1 MSQNP
6 QKSDVT
12 DYSKTLFLPQT
23 DFPMRAG
30 LPQREPEILKYWN
43 EIDLY
48 GKLRQSAAGRAKFVL
63 HDGPPYA
70 NGNIHIGHALNK
82 ILKDVVTKSQQMLGF
97 DSNYVPGWDCHG
109 LPIEWKI
116 EEENYRSKG
125 RQKPDF
131 RDSTAMVEFRKE
143 CRAYATHWLNV
154 QREEFKRL
162 GIIGDWDHPYATMSY
177 PAEAQIAR
185 ELMKFA
191 ANGTLYRGSK
201 PVMWSVVEK
210 TALAEAEVEYEDY
223 TSDMV
228 WVKFPIT
235 SPAHGA
241 LANASVVI
249 WTTTPW
255 TLPGNRAI
263 SFSPKIAYGLYEV
276 TDAPEDNWAKNG
288 DLLILADALAES
300 VFKQARVTAYAKLR
314 DLPADT
320 LDAVECAHPLKGFE
334 GGYDFTVPLL
344 PGDHVTDDTGTG
356 FVHTAPGHGR
366 EDFDVWTAN
375 ARELEPRGINTTIPY
390 TVDENGAFTDHA
402 PGFTGKR
409 VLNDKGEKGDANE
422 SVIKAL
428 VERGMLLARGRLK
441 HQYPHSWRSKKPVI
455 FRNTPQ
461 WFIAMDKDIADHGE
475 SKPGDTLRARALRA
489 ISVTQWVPPAGQNR
503 INGMIAGRPDWVIS
517 RQRAWGVPIAVFVRE
532 KGDGTAEILQDEMV
546 NQRITEA
553 FSEEGADAWY
563 MDGAR
568 ERFLG
573 SRAGEDWKKVDDI
586 CDVWFDSGSTHAFVL
601 EDRQNFPSLGNIVR
615 KIDGGDDTVMYLEG
629 SDQHRGWF
637 HSSLLESCGTR
648 GRAPYD
654 VVLTHGFTLD
664 ENGRKMSKSLGNT
677 VEPQKVM
684 KDSGADILRLWV
696 CATDYADDQRIGP
709 EILKN
714 TIETYRKLRNS
725 IRWMLGTLH
734 HFNPAD
740 AVAYADMP
748 ELERLML
755 HELAGRA
762 AIVRQAY
769 AEFDYKTVVATLS
782 AFMNTELSAFYFD
795 IRKDTLYCD
804 PPSSVARKAALS
816 TIDIICDAILRWLA
830 PVLSFTTDEAWRM
843 YNPNAEP
850 SVHLTLL
857 PEGLEQ
863 FRDDVLATKWET
875 IRNVRRVVTGALELE
890 RAAKNIGSSLEAS
903 PLVYVSDQNIF
914 NTLFDIDLA
923 EVCITSNAMVT
934 NDEAPDSA
942 FKLADVPGVAVVVEK
957 AVGTKC
963 ARSWKILPTVGEDAE
978 YPDVSPRDAQAL
990 REWKALAEG
999 DQPVEAPAEPVT
1011 LIETQ
1016 QPAQEPLEAT
1026 PEPAASE
1033 SETATKPARKVRAKK
1048 ILAATQVDEAESAGN
1063 TRKIA
1068 AASKAAEANAPAEAK
1083 AKKAKAGKSKAKKAS
1098 AKKPAAKKAV
1108 AKKAKA
1114 KKAKTKRASAKKSK
1128 AKASKSGKASSAAKG
1143 TKKRAA
1149 KAAAKKAAKKK
1160 AGKKAGRKSV
1170 ASKPKKTKKKAR

>member
-1 MSQNP
+1 MNEKP
-6 QKSDVT
+6 QKSNAN

-23 DFPMRAG
+23 EFPMRAG
-30 LPQREPEILKYWN
+30 LPQREPEILARWN
-43 EIDLY
+43 ELGLY
-48 GKLRQSAAGRAKFVL
+48 RKLREKAAGRTKFVL

-125 RQKPDF
+125 KTKPDF
-131 RDSTAMVEFRKE
+131 RDSTAMVAFRRE
-143 CRAYATHWLNV
+143 CRAYAGHWLDV

-162 GIIGDWDHPYATMSY
+162 GIIGDWDHPYATMDY
-177 PAEAQIAR
+177 FAESQIAR

-223 TSDMV
+223 TSDTV
-228 WVKFPIT
+228 WVKFPVT

-241 LANASVVI
+241 LASASVVI

-263 SFSPKIAYGLYEV
+263 SFSPKIAYGLYKI
-276 TDAPEDNWAKNG
+276 TDAPGDNWAKSG
-288 DLLILADALAES
+288 DLLILSDALAES
-300 VFKQARVTAYAKLR
+300 VFKQARVSAYEKVRAV
-314 DLPADT
+314 PAET
-320 LDAVECAHPLKGFE
+320 LDAVECSHPLKGFG
-334 GGYDFTVPLL
+334 GGYEFTVPLL
-344 PGDHVTDDTGTG
+344 PGEHVTDDTGTG

-366 EDFDVWTAN
+366 EDFDVWTTN
-375 ARELEPRGINTTIPY
+375 ARDLAARGISTTIPY

-409 VLNDKGEKGDANE
+409 IINDKGEKGDANE
-422 SVIKAL
+422 AVIKAL
-428 VERGMLLARGRLK
+428 VEADQLLARGRLK

-461 WFIAMDKDIADHGE
+461 WFIAMDKPIVDAPGKPGAMDIADRGKAK
-475 SKPGDTLRARALRA
+475 SGDTLRARALRA

-503 INGMIAGRPDWVIS
+503 ITGMISGRPDWVIS

-532 KGDGTAEILQDEMV
+532 KGDGSAEILQDEAV
-546 NQRITEA
+546 NKRITDA
-553 FSEEGADAWY
+553 FEQEGADAWY
-563 MDGAR
+563 MEGAR

-573 SRAGEDWKKVDDI
+573 PHANEEWKKIDDI

-601 EDRQNFPSLGNIVR
+601 EDPVHFPGLAGIKR
-615 KIDGGDDTVMYLEG
+615 KIDGGGDTVMYLEG

-677 VEPQKVM
+677 VEPQKVIAQ
-684 KDSGADILRLWV
+684 SGADILRLWV

-734 HFNPAD
+734 HFKRDEAIAHD
-740 AVAYADMP
+740 AMP

-755 HELAGRA
+755 HQLAEQA

-769 AEFDYKTVVATLS
+769 VEFDYKTVIASLS
-782 AFMNTELSAFYFD
+782 TFMNTELSAFYFD

-804 PPSSVARKAALS
+804 PPSSLARKAAL
-816 TIDIICDAILRWLA
+816 TAIDIICDAILKWLA
-830 PVLSFTTDEAWRM
+830 PVLSFTAEEAWQM
-843 YNPNAEP
+843 YRPDAEP
-850 SVHLTLL
+850 SVHLALF
-857 PEGLEQ
+857 PEGLET
-863 FRDDVLATKWET
+863 FRDDALAAKWET
-875 IRNVRRVVTGALELE
+875 IRDVRRVVTGALEVE
-890 RAAKNIGSSLEAS
+890 RAAKRIGSSLEAS
-903 PLVYVSDQNIF
+903 PVVYISDRKIF
-914 NTLFDIDLA
+914 DTLTGTDLA
-923 EVCITSNAMVT
+923 EICITSNAT
-934 NDEAPDSA
+934 TTEREAPAEA
-942 FKLADVPGVAVVVEK
+942 FRLNDVPGVAVMVEQ

-963 ARSWKILPTVGEDAE
+963 ARSWKILPEVGRDPE

-990 REWKALAEG
+990 REWKALG
-999 DQPVEAPAEPVT
+999 VT
-1011 LIETQ
+1011 
-1016 QPAQEPLEAT
+1016 
-1026 PEPAASE
+1026 
-1033 SETATKPARKVRAKK
+1033 V
-1048 ILAATQVDEAESAGN
+1048 
-1063 TRKIA
+1063 
-1068 AASKAAEANAPAEAK
+1068 
-1083 AKKAKAGKSKAKKAS
+1083 
-1098 AKKPAAKKAV
+1098 
-1108 AKKAKA
+1108 
-1114 KKAKTKRASAKKSK
+1114 
-1128 AKASKSGKASSAAKG
+1128 
-1143 TKKRAA
+1143 
-1149 KAAAKKAAKKK
+1149 
-1160 AGKKAGRKSV
+1160 
-1170 ASKPKKTKKKAR
+1170 

>member
-1 MSQNP
+1 MTEKP
-6 QKSDVT
+6 QKSDAA
-12 DYSKTLFLPQT
+12 DYSKTLYLPQT
-23 DFPMRAG
+23 EFPMRAG
-30 LPQREPEILKYWN
+30 LPQREPEILKRWN
-43 EIDLY
+43 EIGLY
-48 GKLRQSAAGRAKFVL
+48 GRLREAAAGRAKFVL

-125 RQKPDF
+125 KTKPDF
-131 RDSTAMVEFRKE
+131 RDSAAMVAFRKE
-143 CRAYATHWLNV
+143 CRAYAGHWLDV

-162 GIIGDWDHPYATMSY
+162 GIIGDWDHPYATMDY
-177 PAEAQIAR
+177 FAEAQIAR

-223 TSDMV
+223 TSDTV
-228 WVKFPIT
+228 WVKFPIA

-241 LANASVVI
+241 LASASVVI

-263 SFSPKIAYGLYEV
+263 SFSPKISYGLYKV
-276 TDAPEDNWAKNG
+276 TEAPADNWAKTG
-288 DLLILADALAES
+288 DLLLLADALADS
-300 VFKQARVTAYAKLR
+300 VFKQSRVTAYEKVR
-314 DLPADT
+314 DVPADI
-320 LDAVECAHPLKGFE
+320 LDAVECTHPLKGLS
-334 GGYDFTVPLL
+334 GGYEFKVPLL

-375 ARELEPRGINTTIPY
+375 ARELEARGINPAIPY
-390 TVDENGAFTDHA
+390 TVDENGALTDQA
-402 PGFTGKR
+402 PSFTGKR
-409 VLNDKGEKGDANE
+409 VINDKGEKGDANE
-422 SVIKAL
+422 AVIKAL
-428 VERGMLLARGRLK
+428 AERGMLLARGRLK

-461 WFIAMDKDIADHGE
+461 WFIAMDKNIADHGE
-475 SKPGDTLRARALRA
+475 AKPGDTLRARALRA

-503 INGMIAGRPDWVIS
+503 ITGMIAGRPDWVVS

-532 KGDGTAEILQDEMV
+532 KGDGSAEILQDAAV
-546 NQRITEA
+546 NKRIADA
-553 FSEEGADAWY
+553 FEREGADAWY

-573 SRAGEDWKKVDDI
+573 PHANEAWKKVDDI

-601 EDRQNFPSLGNIVR
+601 EDPVHFPGLAGIKR

-654 VVLTHGFTLD
+654 IVLTHGFTLD

-677 VEPQKVM
+677 VEPQKVIAQ
-684 KDSGADILRLWV
+684 SGADILRLWV

-725 IRWMLGTLH
+725 MRWMLGTLH
-734 HFNPAD
+734 HFKPSD
-740 AVAYADMP
+740 AVAPAEMP

-755 HELAGRA
+755 HQLAEQA
-762 AIVRQAY
+762 AIVRKAY
-769 AEFDYKTVVATLS
+769 AEFDYKTVIASLS

-804 PPSSVARKAALS
+804 PPSSPARKAALT
-816 TIDIICDAILRWLA
+816 TIDILCDAVLKWLA
-830 PVLSFTTDEAWRM
+830 PVLSFTCEEAWQM
-843 YNPNAEP
+843 YKPDAAP
-850 SVHLTLL
+850 SVHLTLF
-857 PEGLEQ
+857 PEGLER
-863 FRDDVLATKWET
+863 FRDDALAAKWAS
-875 IRNVRRVVTGALELE
+875 IRKIRRVVTGALEVE

-903 PLVYVSDQNIF
+903 PRIYISDRDAPYDDF
-914 NTLFDIDLA
+914 LAALRDVDLA
-923 EVCITSNAMVT
+923 EVCITSNAEVT
-934 NDEAPDSA
+934 LGRPPEGA
-942 FKLADVPGVAVVVEK
+942 FIVKDIEGVAVVVEK
-957 AVGTKC
+957 AIGVKC

-990 REWKALAEG
+990 REWKALG
-999 DQPVEAPAEPVT
+999 VT
-1011 LIETQ
+1011 
-1016 QPAQEPLEAT
+1016 
-1026 PEPAASE
+1026 
-1033 SETATKPARKVRAKK
+1033 V
-1048 ILAATQVDEAESAGN
+1048 
-1063 TRKIA
+1063 
-1068 AASKAAEANAPAEAK
+1068 
-1083 AKKAKAGKSKAKKAS
+1083 
-1098 AKKPAAKKAV
+1098 
-1108 AKKAKA
+1108 
-1114 KKAKTKRASAKKSK
+1114 
-1128 AKASKSGKASSAAKG
+1128 
-1143 TKKRAA
+1143 
-1149 KAAAKKAAKKK
+1149 
-1160 AGKKAGRKSV
+1160 
-1170 ASKPKKTKKKAR
+1170 